1 MVTEPTPV
9 FQSALV
15 KEHLASKLKQAIMQ
29 GRLVPGQ
36 RVVEGKWASEF
47 GAAQASVREAI
58 NLLISEGFLVKD
70 AGRSARVV
78 NYGEQ
83 DVIELYQVR
92 GALEALA
99 AHLAASNAA
108 DLSRMETAYS
118 EMCLAAERS
127 EMRALIERDF
137 DFHSALADA
146 SHNPVLVE
154 TLRRLLSPLFAFILI
169 RVLKS
174 GQGPQAWVAD
184 LPRHRRMID
193 LIREGN
199 GWIRDDQP
207 S

>member
-1 MVTEPTPV
+1 M
-9 FQSALV
+9 
-15 KEHLASKLKQAIMQ
+15 
-29 GRLVPGQ
+29 
-36 RVVEGKWASEF
+36 
-47 GAAQASVREAI
+47 
-58 NLLISEGFLVKD
+58 
-70 AGRSARVV
+70 
-78 NYGEQ
+78 
-83 DVIELYQVR
+83 R

-199 GWIRDDQP
+199 GSIAAQYVEHAVSRFAAAAYRVWENLDGAVEAHSKAGQRRK
-207 S
+207 SKART